1 MSGTGGALPRASISG
16 TFMSAECLV
25 WFIYAKDK
33 GQELAEAKELH
44 GQIWRRNVHK
54 GDYIQASALLC
65 LSASSIPC

>member
-1 MSGTGGALPRASISG
+1 
-16 TFMSAECLV
+16 MSAECLV